1 MVAGGRRDAVFE
13 SRQSPIRPHPFD
25 PHGPLFEESILLRA
39 GTIIRNDMRGLCR
52 KMIDYLLLRDLEGAS
67 RNVPA
72 TRDER
77 KCTCEASSE
86 RLRDPMN
93 DGRREVDRRTR
104 ATARREPR
112 QENNTNDST

>member
-1 MVAGGRRDAVFE
+1 MVAGRRRDAVFE
-13 SRQSPIRPHPFD
+13 SRQSPIRPRSFD

-93 DGRREVDRRTR
+93 DGRRKVGRTR

-112 QENNTNDST
+112 RENSTNDST